1 MVRRQGQNKFGIGS
15 MAGAQPFSLAA
26 HIEARWQRY
35 AEDRRGATAV
45 EFAMI
50 AAPFFFL
57 IFGLLEVCMIFIMST
72 LMEHAVSEAA
82 RPLRTGQAQQ
92 ASMTE
97 EEFRQ
102 SVCFEFY
109 EILDCDARLSID
121 VRMIESFAASPTGL
135 PLDEE
140 GDLENED
147 FGFEPGGPNEIVAV
161 RVFYEWDLITPYIS
175 QPLQNMNGNKHL
187 LQVNAVFRNEPF
199 GN

>member
-1 MVRRQGQNKFGIGS
+1 
-15 MAGAQPFSLAA
+15 MAGAQSFSLVARVR
-26 HIEARWQRY
+26 ARWSRY
-35 AEDRRGATAV
+35 AQDRRGAAAV

-57 IFGLLEVCMIFIMST
+57 IFGLIEVCMIFIMST
-72 LMEHAVSEAA
+72 LLEHAVSESS
-82 RPLRTGQAQQ
+82 RPLRTGEAQK

-109 EILDCDARLSID
+109 DILDCDARLSID
-121 VRMIESFAASPTGL
+121 VRTIETFAGAPIGL
-135 PLDEE
+135 PLNAE
-140 GDLENED
+140 GNVDNLT
-147 FGFEPGGPNEIVAV
+147 FGFDPGGANDIVAV

-175 QPLQNMNGNKHL
+175 MPLQNMNGNKHL

-199 GN
+199 GG

>member
-1 MVRRQGQNKFGIGS
+1 
-15 MAGAQPFSLAA
+15 MAGAKSSSLAA
-26 HIEARWQRY
+26 SVKARWSRY
-35 AEDRRGATAV
+35 ADDHRGAAAV
-45 EFAMI
+45 EFALI
-50 AAPFFFL
+50 AAPFFFF
-57 IFGLLEVCMIFIMST
+57 IFGLIEVCMIFIMST
-72 LMEHAVSEAA
+72 LLEHAVSESA

-109 EILDCDARLSID
+109 DILDCDARLSID
-121 VRMIESFAASPTGL
+121 VRVIESFAASPSGL
-135 PLDEE
+135 PLDDE
-140 GDLENED
+140 GNLENLD

-161 RVFYEWDLITPYIS
+161 RVFYEWDLITPFIS

-199 GN
+199 GS